1 MSVESTNV
9 TCKVVR
15 GGLLTKGR
23 GVVTPGKSPS
33 QLFPDEKAIE
43 CLNFAASVNA
53 DFVALS
59 NVVDVEDIKTAR
71 SILNKTDYY
80 DPIIISKIERSEAI
94 DNIESIV
101 EETDAIMVARG
112 DMGVE
117 LPLNRVPIIQK
128 DLIRRSNEVGKPVI
142 TATQMLESMITSSSP
157 TRAEVTDVANAVYD
171 GSDAVMLSAETSIGQ
186 YPLEAVRV
194 MASVAL
200 EAEKALPYQIMM
212 NTRRKQL
219 ESEIDDA
226 VSFAASQTSNT
237 LDASLIIAFTETGV
251 AAGRVSRYRPKA
263 KIIALTPSQKV
274 QNLLTLYWGVF
285 PIVVNR
291 VEDVDDLFVIG
302 EIEAKNI
309 LDDKPHIAILIA
321 GTPIGVP
328 GTTNMLRILTLN

>member
-1 MSVESTNV
+1 
-9 TCKVVR
+9 
-15 GGLLTKGR
+15 
-23 GVVTPGKSPS
+23 
-33 QLFPDEKAIE
+33 
-43 CLNFAASVNA
+43 
-53 DFVALS
+53 
-59 NVVDVEDIKTAR
+59 
-71 SILNKTDYY
+71 
-80 DPIIISKIERSEAI
+80 
-94 DNIESIV
+94 
-101 EETDAIMVARG
+101 
-112 DMGVE
+112 
-117 LPLNRVPIIQK
+117 
-128 DLIRRSNEVGKPVI
+128 
-142 TATQMLESMITSSSP
+142 
-157 TRAEVTDVANAVYD
+157 
-171 GSDAVMLSAETSIGQ
+171 MLSAETSIGQ

-194 MASVAL
+194 MTSVAL

-237 LDASLIIAFTETGV
+237 LNASLIIAFTETGV

-291 VEDVDDLFVIG
+291 VDDVDDLFVIG

-309 LDDKPHIAILIA
+309 LDDKPHIAILVA